1 MAHAGLCCLCV
12 YGVQRLEFS
21 DDRCRP
27 RHSFSFVVAVS
38 SSYIVNIISSSIFSL
53 VVLGLLVMQLFSCQ
67 DLSHRLECCN
77 YFLVETSRSSLG
89 VGSILGSRPLAVV
102 RAVEL
107 FGWRPLA
114 AVRVLELFLGRD
126 LSREVDA
133 RTYAFIVLLC
143 PRLPHRASLFLSG
156 P

>member
-1 MAHAGLCCLCV
+1 M
-12 YGVQRLEFS
+12 
-21 DDRCRP
+21 
-27 RHSFSFVVAVS
+27 
-38 SSYIVNIISSSIFSL
+38 
-53 VVLGLLVMQLFSCQ
+53 VLGLLIMRLFSCE

-133 RTYAFIVLLC
+133 RTYPFIVLLS
-143 PRLPHRASLFLSG
+143 RLAPDFLFKLLCFSLGDDASSLSCLAVVVRDLC
-156 P
+156 